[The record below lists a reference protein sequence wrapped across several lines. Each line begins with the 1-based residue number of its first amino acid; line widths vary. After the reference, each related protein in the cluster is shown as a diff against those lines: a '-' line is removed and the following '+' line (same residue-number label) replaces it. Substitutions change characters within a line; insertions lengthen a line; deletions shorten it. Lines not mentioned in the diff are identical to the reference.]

1 MLVVMVDRMAQL
13 QKLLAMDPNDA
24 FVLYGL
30 AQEHAKREEHAQS
43 IAYYDKC
50 LAVDPL
56 YCYAYYHKARSQQAE
71 GDLAGAVATLRSGLD
86 AAKKAR
92 DEKARSEIEGLI
104 EMLT

>member
-1 MLVVMVDRMAQL
+1 MLADMPDRMAQL

-30 AQEHAKREEHAQS
+30 AQEHAKRDEHAQS

-56 YCYAYYHKARSQQAE
+56 YCYAYYHKARSQQAT
-71 GDLAGAVATLRSGLD
+71 GDMAGAVATLRLGLD
-86 AAKKAR
+86 AAKKAQ